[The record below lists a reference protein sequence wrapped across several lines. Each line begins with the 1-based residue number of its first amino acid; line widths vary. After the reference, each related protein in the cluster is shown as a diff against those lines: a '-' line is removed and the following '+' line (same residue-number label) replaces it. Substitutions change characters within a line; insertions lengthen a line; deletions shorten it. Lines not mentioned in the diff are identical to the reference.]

1 MRPSNTLGAI
11 DVRWS
16 AWVRTDSHVEDSV
29 GNQTVEEG
37 DDVAGARLDDA
48 EHWGATNCRL
58 MAPAVRRRLAGHGL
72 VRLDVEQVS
81 AAAVGDDLD
90 TRVREQHPDSDGN
103 LSGTPR

>member
-48 EHWGATNCRL
+48 EQRGRDEG
-58 MAPAVRRRLAGHGL
+58 REGL
-72 VRLDVEQVS
+72 
-81 AAAVGDDLD
+81 G
-90 TRVREQHPDSDGN
+90 
-103 LSGTPR
+103 LSLIHI

>member
-1 MRPSNTLGAI
+1 MSRERASTMQSSG
-11 DVRWS
+11 
-16 AWVRTDSHVEDSV
+16 
-29 GNQTVEEG
+29 
-37 DDVAGARLDDA
+37 
-48 EHWGATNCRL
+48 GATNCRL
-58 MAPAVRRRLAGHGL
+58 RAPAVRRRLAGHGL